1 MFKHK
6 TILVAGAG
14 GLLGSNL
21 VLALIEQGASVIAAD
36 INRQVMTSR
45 LEALAGFNAAG
56 RLTIIELDLNDS
68 GAVKLFFQSVK
79 GLDGAVNCAYPR
91 NKHYGA
97 KLFDVELEHFNENVS
112 LHLGATFLFMQQ
124 CAAYFEREK
133 NPFSLVN
140 ISSVYGVIA
149 PRFEVYENTGMT
161 MPVEY
166 AAIKS
171 GVIQLSKYLTAYVSN
186 SLFRSNCVSP
196 GGIFDNQPQAF
207 LDKYK
212 AHCMGKGMLDIGDVT
227 GTVLFLLSENAKYVN
242 GQNIVVDDGFSL

>member
-45 LEALAGFNAAG
+45 LEALAGFNATDK
-56 RLTIIELDLNDS
+56 LTIIELDLNDS
-68 GAVKLFFQSVK
+68 DAVKLFFQSVE

-133 NPFSLVN
+133 HPFSLVN

-149 PRFEVYENTGMT
+149 PRFEVYENTAMT

-207 LDKYK
+207 LEKYK

>member
-133 NPFSLVN
+133 HPFSLVN

-149 PRFEVYENTGMT
+149 PRFEVYENTAMT

>member
-45 LEALAGFNAAG
+45 LEALARFNAADK
-56 RLTIIELDLNDS
+56 LTIIELDLNDS
-68 GAVKLFFQSVK
+68 GAVKLFFKSVNC
-79 GLDGAVNCAYPR
+79 LDGAVNCAYPR

-133 NPFSLVN
+133 HPFSLVN

-149 PRFEVYENTGMT
+149 PRFEVYENTAMT

-171 GVIQLSKYLTAYVSN
+171 GVIQLSKYLAAYVSN

-207 LDKYK
+207 LEKYK

>member
-21 VLALIEQGASVIAAD
+21 VLALIEQGAFVIAAD

-45 LEALAGFNAAG
+45 LEALGGFNAAG
-56 RLTIIELDLNDS
+56 KLTIVELDLNNS

-133 NPFSLVN
+133 HPFSLVN

-149 PRFEVYENTGMT
+149 PRFEVYENTAMT

-207 LDKYK
+207 LEKYK